1 MIRCETIGQIEVA
14 KVNPVIKMEQDVV
27 NNSFIEHE
35 GDKYL
40 VSNTIT
46 GDGAYKD
53 DVVIKAGEF
62 VNGYRLDAWHGQK
75 LVVDG
80 KHIEGGVATLNIGD
94 KLVIGSDGKLTA
106 YNSESGIY
114 FVVTDFVTLTEA
126 AVKVQIVAM

>member
-27 NNSFIEHE
+27 NNSFIEYE

-46 GDGAYKD
+46 GDCAYKD

-62 VNGYRLDAWHGQK
+62 INGYRLDVWHGQK
-75 LVVDG
+75 LIVDG
-80 KHIEGGVATLNIGD
+80 KHIDGGVATLNIGD
-94 KLVIGSDGKLTA
+94 KLSVGSDGKLVA
-106 YNSESGIY
+106 YTGKGIY
-114 FVVTDFVTLTEA
+114 LVVTDFVTLTEA
-126 AVKVQIVAM
+126 AVKVQIVAI

>member
-27 NNSFIEHE
+27 NNSFIEYE
-35 GDKYL
+35 NDLYL

-46 GDGAYKD
+46 GDCAYKD

-62 VNGYRLDAWHGQK
+62 INGYRLDAWHGQK
-75 LVVDG
+75 LIVDG
-80 KHIEGGVATLNIGD
+80 KHIEDGVAALSKGD
-94 KLVIGSDGKLTA
+94 KLAVGSDGKLVA
-106 YNSESGIY
+106 YADEGGMY

-126 AVKVQIVAM
+126 AVKVQIVAA